1 MSIMR
6 HTAKN
11 FPVATAPGKFRY
23 SSTSASLSLTLSVPD
38 KDLTRY
44 LWFSYLTLLLVTI
57 LAQALLTLMS
67 SNFVSFTFFSARH
80 TASKVIS
87 YEL

>member
-6 HTAKN
+6 RIAKN
-11 FPVATAPGKFRY
+11 FPVATASGKFRY
-23 SSTSASLSLTLSVPD
+23 FSTSASLSLTLSVPENE
-38 KDLTRY
+38 LTRY

-57 LAQALLTLMS
+57 LAQALLTLMG

>member
-1 MSIMR
+1 MR

-11 FPVATAPGKFRY
+11 FPMATAFGKFRY
-23 SSTSASLSLTLSVPD
+23 GSTSASLSLTPSAPGN
-38 KDLTRY
+38 DLTKC
-44 LWFSYLTLLLVTI
+44 LWFSYLTLLLVTV
-57 LAQALLTLMS
+57 LAQALFALVG

-80 TASKVIS
+80 TASNVIS

>member
-6 HTAKN
+6 HIAKN
-11 FPVATAPGKFRY
+11 FPMATAPGKFRY
-23 SSTSASLSLTLSVPD
+23 FSTSASLSLTLSVLGN
-38 KDLTRY
+38 KFTKY
-44 LWFSYLTLLLVTI
+44 LWFSYLTLLFVTI
-57 LAQALLTLMS
+57 LAQALLTLMG

-87 YEL
+87 YE